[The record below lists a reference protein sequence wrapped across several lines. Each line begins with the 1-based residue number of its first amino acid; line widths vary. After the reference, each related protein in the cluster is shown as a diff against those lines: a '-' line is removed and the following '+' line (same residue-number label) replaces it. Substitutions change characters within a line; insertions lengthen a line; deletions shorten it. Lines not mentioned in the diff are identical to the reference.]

1 MINLSFSFI
10 SIIFFIIVLRGE
22 YMKKILYLT
31 DITEEDKEK
40 VKIDELHVV
49 DFIVRSLNN

>member
-1 MINLSFSFI
+1 
-10 SIIFFIIVLRGE
+10 
-22 YMKKILYLT
+22 MKKILYLT

-40 VKIDELHVV
+40 VKIDEKNVV

>member
-1 MINLSFSFI
+1 
-10 SIIFFIIVLRGE
+10 
-22 YMKKILYLT
+22 MKKILYLT

-40 VKIDELHVV
+40 VKIDESHVV